1 MYADTVTESMK
12 TAINE
17 TARRRAIQAAYN
29 LEHGITPTTIVK
41 NIDGVLQSVY
51 ERDYGG
57 GGDRELHGFKT
68 AAELDA
74 HVVGLERR
82 MREAAANLDF
92 EAAAALRDQIAAAK
106 GRDLGLAPPGS
117 AGSR

>member
-1 MYADTVTESMK
+1 
-12 TAINE
+12 
-17 TARRRAIQAAYN
+17 
-29 LEHGITPTTIVK
+29 
-41 NIDGVLQSVY
+41 
-51 ERDYGG
+51 
-57 GGDRELHGFKT
+57 
-68 AAELDA
+68 
-74 HVVGLERR
+74 